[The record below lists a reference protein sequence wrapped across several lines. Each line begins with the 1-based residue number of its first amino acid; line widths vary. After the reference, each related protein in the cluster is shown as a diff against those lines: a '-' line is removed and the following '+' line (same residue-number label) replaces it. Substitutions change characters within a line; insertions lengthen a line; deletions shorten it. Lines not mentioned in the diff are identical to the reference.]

1 MPDVSRGGIVVPLFC
16 LLTGGHA
23 AAVLSAAPLAAQ
35 QSCRV
40 LEVGVAIHDELAK
53 GETHCYELQLAAG
66 DSALV
71 TAEQLSTFFPN
82 NLLIRRI
89 GPTGDTIAR
98 KANRQLVREVS
109 SLVAPHTGAYRFE
122 VTRLEHRQ
130 GPETGP
136 YVVRVEAVLDAAER
150 RQRQVALAE
159 DPRVAWLAEHV
170 SRLRSI
176 DPDDE
181 DFSDLMPL
189 ADALEGVRVVALGE
203 ATHGSGGAFLAKTRV
218 LKFLHQ
224 VMGFDVLVWE
234 SSVYAMRK
242 ASDHLRAGGGGA
254 ESLRRGVFDIWLD
267 SDQMRP
273 LIQYLE
279 QSARAGQPMELA
291 GVDLQFSG
299 SAPASSFIDDL
310 RAYLATIG
318 ESTPALA
325 ANDVAEVLGHIIG
338 YRYAS
343 GEEPPPGDAVRG
355 RVLATLRQWEEA
367 SGRDPSAEGTFWEQ
381 VLWSTRRYVENVVD
395 RAALRAREDASDEE
409 WERVA
414 GVRDR
419 VMSRNLVWLTREMY
433 PDRKIVVWAATGHL
447 LENPD
452 GIVHARAGETN
463 PVYDRGYGLS
473 STLGHEAA
481 LDLGEELYVLAVTA
495 RSGRHGKDTWI
506 GYPYHLQPDQV
517 EEFEL
522 EELIAATGVE
532 YGLLDLRRR
541 RPGDAWLD
549 RPLIGRGIDRY
560 IPWRAAWRQHL
571 DGLLFVRRMT
581 PSTTG
586 GRAAEP
592 GR

>member
-1 MPDVSRGGIVVPLFC
+1 MPPPARTVRSLLFC
-16 LLTGGHA
+16 LTVGCVAGP
-23 AAVLSAAPLAAQ
+23 VFPAPLAAQ
-35 QSCRV
+35 PSCRA
-40 LEVGVAIHDELAK
+40 LEVGVVIHDELGK
-53 GETHCYELQLAAG
+53 GETHCYEVHLAAG

-71 TAEQLSTFFPN
+71 TAEHLSTFFPN

-89 GPTGDTIAR
+89 EPTGDTIAR
-98 KANRQLVREVS
+98 KANRQLVREVAS
-109 SLVAPHTGAYRFE
+109 FVAPQTGIYRFE

-130 GPETGP
+130 GPDTGP
-136 YVVRVEAVLDAAER
+136 YVVRVGAVLDAAER
-150 RQRQVALAE
+150 RQREAALAA
-159 DPRVAWLAEHV
+159 DPRVAWLGEHV
-170 SRLRSI
+170 SPLRSI

-189 ADALEGVRVVALGE
+189 VDALEGVRVVALGE
-203 ATHGSGGAFLAKTRV
+203 ATHGSGAAFLAKTRI

-234 SSVYAMRK
+234 SSVYGMRK
-242 ASDHLRAGGGGA
+242 ASDHLRAGGGAA

-273 LIQYLE
+273 LMAYLDRT
-279 QSARAGQPMELA
+279 ARAGRPMELA

-299 SAPASSFIDDL
+299 MAPGTSFLDDL
-310 RAYLATIG
+310 QAYLSDVG
-318 ESTPALA
+318 VSTDELA
-325 ANDVAEVLGHIIG
+325 EGRSVGDVLRHVIE

-343 GEEPPPGDAVRG
+343 GEEAAPDEAVHA
-355 RVLATLRQWEEA
+355 RVLDALQRWEEA
-367 SGRDPSAEGTFWEQ
+367 AEADATPNGAFWAG
-381 VLWSTRRYVENVVD
+381 VLWNTRRYVENVLD
-395 RAALRAREDASDEE
+395 QAALRAREDATDEE

-419 VMSRNLVWLTREMY
+419 VMGRNLVWLARELY

-452 GIVHARAGETN
+452 GIVHARAGESN
-463 PVYDRGYGLS
+463 PLYDRGYSLN
-473 STLGHEAA
+473 STLGHEAG
-481 LDLGEELYVLAVTA
+481 LDLGNELYVLAVTA

-532 YGLLDLRRR
+532 HGLLDVRRR
-541 RPGDAWLD
+541 RPGDAWLG

-571 DGLLFVRRMT
+571 DGLLFVREMT

-586 GRAAEP
+586 GTGIEQ
-592 GR
+592 